1 MKQHP
6 RLIEVLQRAD
16 SGPIME
22 EADFERNLLGPEIK
36 KLVEEYQIVFTGDI
50 PAGELIRESELTF
63 MVTPEAGDFDQIEF
77 STLLGRR
84 LSRAVRK
91 HEPVRYADIDG
102 TGE

>member
-1 MKQHP
+1 MLP
-6 RLIEVLQRAD
+6 A
-16 SGPIME
+16 
-22 EADFERNLLGPEIK
+22 EIK
-36 KLVEEYQIVFTGDI
+36 TMIDELEQTAETLGDGRIHRFTTKDQQYRNRQKQIVFTGDI